1 MAKVHVN
8 VTDFEGK
15 QQTIAVESGTSVM
28 VALRDRYLVEGAC
41 GGNCACATCHVYVDP
56 EWYEKLPQADSFEIE
71 LVSDSSSYIAGASR
85 LSCQIAADDALD
97 GIKVTLAKID

>member
-8 VTDFEGK
+8 VTDFDSK
-15 QQTIAVESGTSVM
+15 QQAIAVPSGTSIM

-56 EWYEKLPQADSFEIE
+56 DWFAKLPPADSFEVE

-85 LSCQIAADDALD
+85 LSCQIALDEALD

>member
-15 QQTIAVESGTSVM
+15 QQAIAVESGTSVM

-56 EWYEKLPQADSFEIE
+56 EWYAKLSPADAFEIE
-71 LVSDSSSYIAGASR
+71 LVSDSRSYIAGASR
-85 LSCQIAADDALD
+85 LSCQIPMDEALD